1 MYDVQLTSKSISNQ
15 AAFCRSTQQ
24 AWKWVKPVWG
34 NLLASCET
42 NSTDSYWKDWNSL
55 TKFPLAMV
63 MEAVVVSESD
73 IYPEGCGFE
82 SQLRTGI
89 VGGGSDEPVLS
100 STFKTTAEVRPLSNG
115 TKPPTSPPIW
125 LHTVCVYYCVCA
137 LGWVKCRAQILS
149 MGHHTCSNLTFTLN
163 ATIHC
168 YLDFYYTSM
177 IKRTF
182 LLLITHPHVVP
193 NTTFV
198 HLQNT
203 N

>member
-24 AWKWVKPVWG
+24 AWKWVKPVCG

-42 NSTDSYWKDWNSL
+42 NSTDSYWNDWNSL

-100 STFKTTAEVRPLSNG
+100 STFKTTAEVRPLS
-115 TKPPTSPPIW
+115 KSPN
-125 LHTVCVYYCVCA
+125 
-137 LGWVKCRAQILS
+137 RQ
-149 MGHHTCSNLTFTLN
+149 
-163 ATIHC
+163 
-168 YLDFYYTSM
+168 
-177 IKRTF
+177 
-182 LLLITHPHVVP
+182 LLLQYGSTLCVF
-193 NTTFV
+193 TTVFV
-198 HLQNT
+198 HLVGLNAEHKFWVWVTILAQT
-203 N
+203 